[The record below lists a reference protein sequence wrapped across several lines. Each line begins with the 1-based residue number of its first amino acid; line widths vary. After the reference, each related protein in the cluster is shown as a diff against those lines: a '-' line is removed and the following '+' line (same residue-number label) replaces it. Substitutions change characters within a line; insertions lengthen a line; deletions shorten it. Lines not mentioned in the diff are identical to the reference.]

1 MTPEDLKLAAAIVTG
16 ASGRAL
22 VAQAEGRV
30 ELAALWSAVVAAARK
45 VADEGGAT
53 VNPRETA

>member
-1 MTPEDLKLAAAIVTG
+1 MSTDASIASAVVST

-22 VAQAEGRV
+22 LAAAAGNT

-53 VNPRETA
+53 RNPREAA